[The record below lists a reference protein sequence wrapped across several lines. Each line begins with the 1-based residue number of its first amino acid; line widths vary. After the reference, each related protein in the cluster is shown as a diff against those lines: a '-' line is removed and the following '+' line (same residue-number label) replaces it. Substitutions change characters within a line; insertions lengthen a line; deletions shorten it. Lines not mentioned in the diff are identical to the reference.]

1 MNVLMRIMA
10 NLACF
15 FGCVWL
21 VCQSVPLL
29 TLVATSM
36 SGPVQAWTFIFV
48 GVADL
53 AVMILLFVVVNLY
66 ISEEQ
71 AG

>member
-1 MNVLMRIMA
+1 MNVLMRIVA

-15 FGCVWL
+15 FGCIWL

-29 TLVATSM
+29 ALVATKM
-36 SGPVQAWTFIFV
+36 SGLAQIWTFVFV

-53 AVMILLFVVVNLY
+53 AVMIFSFVVVNLF
-66 ISEEQ
+66 ISEER
-71 AG
+71 